1 MIIGI
6 EGGMRIAAEAAFDT
20 IAADRAR
27 GYPRLPMA
35 GMTTLPM
42 AAASATEEP
51 EISDW
56 IMVATTVAMAS
67 PPRTKPTTLWARF
80 TRRSEM
86 PPVSMSPPARLKS
99 GMASSGKLEAPGNRI
114 TPRRAAAAGEIH
126 VVRPE
131 ETVSSIAKRYGLSV
145 DDVLRWNSLE
155 SLDQIRPGDRLR
167 VAELLR

>member
-80 TRRSEM
+80 TRGAKTR
-86 PPVSMSPPARLKS
+86 PAPMSPPP
-99 GMASSGKLEAPGNRI
+99 GMRAGMGGGGIRKHRKKGSRGRGATAPRPLTTG
-114 TPRRAAAAGEIH
+114 RRTGAG
-126 VVRPE
+126 P
-131 ETVSSIAKRYGLSV
+131 
-145 DDVLRWNSLE
+145 
-155 SLDQIRPGDRLR
+155 
-167 VAELLR
+167 